1 MSVRCAR
8 IHQQETKPN
17 LSDGSDTRKSKW
29 VKQQFR
35 WIKRQSIAIGFPFY
49 NFITAVSFFFNSM
62 VEDI

>member
-1 MSVRCAR
+1 MSVRNAR
-8 IHQQETKPN
+8 IHQQGTKPN
-17 LSDGSDTRKSKW
+17 LSDGRDTRKSKW

-49 NFITAVSFFFNSM
+49 NFITAVSFISNSM